1 MELQG
6 YLAEGLAAKVWM
18 EERKCKVCAGPTNN
32 SSHLECGALGG
43 GDEKASQ
50 SLKVGWGQ
58 ILEGLG
64 CQDE

>member
-43 GDEKASQ
+43 GGMKKQ
-50 SLKVGWGQ
+50 VNL
-58 ILEGLG
+58 
-64 CQDE
+64 

>member
-43 GDEKASQ
+43 G
-50 SLKVGWGQ
+50 G
-58 ILEGLG
+58 
-64 CQDE
+64 